1 MPRQTTSGEP
11 PAGGSRKWRSTEIVR
26 SEILDAAREV
36 FALRGFAEAS
46 INEVV
51 ERSGASVG
59 SIYHHFGSKTDLF
72 MALWERHHGEQI
84 AIARQGVVE
93 AQAAGVT
100 DPFDLLVAGARAYL
114 EATWPRR
121 DLVRIFQV
129 GDTPPGFSEEQRRSG
144 RAWLNRNFRLLG
156 ATDEPVNRVLVWLV
170 TSYIGEARREICRQR
185 TPRAA
190 REQVEAMLEVLERMR
205 SLLAGANGMRLVV
218 RDDDKLVRDD
228 DEH

>member
-1 MPRQTTSGEP
+1 MPPPTSSGESP
-11 PAGGSRKWRSTEIVR
+11 TGGGRKWRSTEIVR
-26 SEILDAAREV
+26 GEILDAAREV
-36 FALRGFAEAS
+36 FALRGFAAAGV
-46 INEVV
+46 NEVV

-72 MALWERHHGEQI
+72 MALWERHHAEQV
-84 AIARQGVVE
+84 AIVRKGVKD

-121 DLVRIFQV
+121 DLVRIFQD
-129 GDTPPGFSEEQRRSG
+129 GDTPPGFTEVQRRSG
-144 RAWLNRNFRLLG
+144 REWLNRNFRLLG

-170 TSYIGEARREICRQR
+170 TSYIGEARREISRQPN
-185 TPRAA
+185 PRAA

-205 SLLAGANGMRLVV
+205 PLLASATGMRLVV
-218 RDDDKLVRDD
+218 RDD
-228 DEH
+228 ETQ

>member
-1 MPRQTTSGEP
+1 MPRRTASGQSP
-11 PAGGSRKWRSTEIVR
+11 GGGTRRWRSTETVR
-26 SEILDAAREV
+26 TEILDAARYV
-36 FALRGFAEAS
+36 FAWRGFAEAS
-46 INEVV
+46 ISEVV

-72 MALWERHHGEQI
+72 MALWERHRDEQVTI
-84 AIARQGVVE
+84 VRQAVTD

-121 DLVRIFQV
+121 DLVRIFQD
-129 GDTPPGFSEEQRRSG
+129 GDTPPGFSAEQRRSG

-170 TSYIGEARREICRQR
+170 TSYIGEARREIAKER
-185 TPRAA
+185 TARAA
-190 REQVEAMLEVLERMR
+190 RRQVEAMLEVLERMR
-205 SLLAGANGMRLVV
+205 PLLASAGMRLVV
-218 RDDDKLVRDD
+218 RDDEER
-228 DEH
+228 